1 MISSAGTSKQASPS
15 APRKDFCEDGAYT
28 LDRGHMRRPNMNVG
42 RDRLHS
48 DKSGKTMIR
57 MSLKTSS
64 SITDVSERKDESGG
78 ETPSLADHSS
88 NNTPSGARKAK
99 LKGAKRRER
108 RLQRR
113 AGAGLTTSDESE
125 QDSAFPA
132 RTPENIKALDDLL
145 EEEVPVPGD
154 SGRGSIYPGHPGWAY
169 LGMNKNNSHSKCNS
183 FDRCS

>member
-1 MISSAGTSKQASPS
+1 M
-15 APRKDFCEDGAYT
+15 
-28 LDRGHMRRPNMNVG
+28 
-42 RDRLHS
+42 
-48 DKSGKTMIR
+48 
-57 MSLKTSS
+57 
-64 SITDVSERKDESGG
+64 
-78 ETPSLADHSS
+78 
-88 NNTPSGARKAK
+88 
-99 LKGAKRRER
+99 KGAKRRER

-169 LGMNKNNSHSKCNS
+169 LGMNKNSHSKCNS